1 MLHDGE
7 TVSVLSTDNLEFMS
21 SSVELK
27 TEPDHYSKVEKVKYS
42 KGKHAAGKDDTTK
55 TENSLTPDSPDAIGE
70 LPYFFYSFPS
80 G

>member
-27 TEPDHYSKVEKVKYS
+27 TEPDHYSEVEKVKYS
-42 KGKHAAGKDDTTK
+42 KGKNAASKDGTKK
-55 TENSLTPDSPDAIGE
+55 TENSATQDSQDDIGE
-70 LPYFFYSFPS
+70 LPYR
-80 G
+80 